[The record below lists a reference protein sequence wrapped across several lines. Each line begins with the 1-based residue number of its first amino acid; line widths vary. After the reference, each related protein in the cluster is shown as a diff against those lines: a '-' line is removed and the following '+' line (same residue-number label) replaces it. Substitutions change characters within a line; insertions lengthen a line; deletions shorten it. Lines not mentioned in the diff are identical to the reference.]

1 MWSKQFRIILVKI
14 YQSEKTPMWIVYYY
28 YFMDLTTEKKTHVHT
43 QRINQ
48 YSLYSTGASCSIKKK
63 EIFKMVINF

>member
-1 MWSKQFRIILVKI
+1 
-14 YQSEKTPMWIVYYY
+14 MWIVYYY

-63 EIFKMVINF
+63 KFLKW